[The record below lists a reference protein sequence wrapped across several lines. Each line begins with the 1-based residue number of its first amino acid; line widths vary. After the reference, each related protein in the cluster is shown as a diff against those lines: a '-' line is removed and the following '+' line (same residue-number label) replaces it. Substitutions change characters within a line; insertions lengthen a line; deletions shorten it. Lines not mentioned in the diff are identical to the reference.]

1 MHQCWLY
8 SKKLGGPGVMQT
20 LNCNMGWITTESVL
34 TYVTYFMYAVFSLSL
49 YTLSSIVREWVLCFF
64 HSYVSLYC
72 FTVLVFDWGSR
83 GCVTFP
89 PVWKRKSSSE
99 LFMTFNYAASVLPKL
114 CAQRIHVSSSPFCFT
129 VVPTAG
135 RGSKRVKE
143 GKIWSCTSQTGS
155 AKKLRLRR
163 EIHIGNLM

>member
-1 MHQCWLY
+1 MLTIQQKTRWARSYADSKLQHGLNYNGVCFDLRDLFYVRSVLSITLY
-8 SKKLGGPGVMQT
+8 SIF
-20 LNCNMGWITTESVL
+20 NCSWMSV
-34 TYVTYFMYAVFSLSL
+34 VF
-49 YTLSSIVREWVLCFF
+49 FF

-129 VVPTAG
+129 VVSTAG